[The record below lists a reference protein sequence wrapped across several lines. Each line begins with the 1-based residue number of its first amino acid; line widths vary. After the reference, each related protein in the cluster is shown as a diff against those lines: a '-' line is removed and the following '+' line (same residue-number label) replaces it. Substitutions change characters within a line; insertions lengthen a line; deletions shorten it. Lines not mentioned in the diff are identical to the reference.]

1 MTPTGSR
8 GPFEL
13 RVPAQASSVGIV
25 RSLAATVATRL
36 DLDLDHIE
44 DVRLAVSEA
53 CAVLVPQASDDATLT
68 LVLQADAH
76 TLTATLSAPTGTPAA
91 LAPDSFA
98 WTVLHAL
105 TDSAESTSE
114 GGRTTVRLTFT
125 RTEEV
130 AGADP
135 G

>member
-1 MTPTGSR
+1 MTAAQEW

-13 RVPAQASSVGIV
+13 RVPAQSSSIGVV

-53 CAVLVPQASDDATLT
+53 CSLLVPQASEDAQLT
-68 LVLQADAH
+68 LVLTADAY
-76 TLTATLSAPTGTPAA
+76 TLTATLSVPTASPTV
-91 LAPDSFA
+91 LAPESFA

-105 TDSAESTSE
+105 TDSARSTSE

-125 RTEEV
+125 RAEEV

>member
-1 MTPTGSR
+1 MTAGAGR

-13 RVPAQASSVGIV
+13 RVPAQPSSIGIV

-53 CAVLVPQASDDATLT
+53 CAVLVPQASDDAQLT
-68 LVLQADAH
+68 LVLAADAS
-76 TLTATLSAPTGTPAA
+76 TLTATLSAPTASPTPP
-91 LAPDSFA
+91 APDSFA

-114 GGRTTVRLTFT
+114 GGRTTVRLTFA

>member
-1 MTPTGSR
+1 MTAAQER

-13 RVPAQASSVGIV
+13 RVPARASSLGVV
-25 RSLAATVATRL
+25 RSRAATVATRL

-53 CAVLVPQASDDATLT
+53 CSVLVPQASEDAQLT
-68 LVLQADAH
+68 LVLTADAH
-76 TLTATLSAPTGTPAA
+76 TLTATLSVPTASPTV
-91 LAPDSFA
+91 LAPESFA

-105 TDSAESTSE
+105 TDSARSTSE
-114 GGRTTVRLTFT
+114 EGRTTVLLTFT

>member
-1 MTPTGSR
+1 MTAAQGR

-13 RVPAQASSVGIV
+13 RVPAQASSIGIV

-53 CAVLVPQASDDATLT
+53 CSVLVPQASEDAQLT
-68 LVLQADAH
+68 LVLTADAH
-76 TLTATLSAPTGTPAA
+76 TLTATLSVPTASPTVLGPE
-91 LAPDSFA
+91 SFA

-105 TDSAESTSE
+105 TDSARSTSE
-114 GGRTTVRLTFT
+114 EGRTTVRLTFT
-125 RTEEV
+125 RAEEV